1 MRAIK
6 NVGSEGNYI
15 SSPLWTWNP
24 VLKEHSLWDPF
35 GISLELGKRDIGPY
49 KHLGAIDAKSFN
61 VNLID
66 HLSSF
71 KGSNF
76 KDWKQNI
83 LLLANQSVQ
92 DEVWKHYCKWNKA
105 SQQELSLSMIESW
118 IN

>member
-1 MRAIK
+1 
-6 NVGSEGNYI
+6 
-15 SSPLWTWNP
+15 

-76 KDWKQNI
+76 KD
-83 LLLANQSVQ
+83 
-92 DEVWKHYCKWNKA
+92 
-105 SQQELSLSMIESW
+105 
-118 IN
+118 